1 MFSYPETTD
10 QNNSRSQIGTALVW
24 GGALLLILGGLL
36 VWPRLSPLLTPQ
48 APQPVEQPAEQPLQM
63 PPRVSGPSPVLPV
76 FSAVEGLEGV
86 STPVTS
92 TLTITDT
99 IEPSPSPDSI
109 PTRIVIPA
117 IVLDAPVVV
126 SHLETIIVDGG
137 EQSTWSVPAE
147 RAVGFH
153 QGSALLGAVGNT
165 VLNGHNTT
173 NGEVFRDLHLA
184 QPGDQILVYS
194 DSEPFYYQIVESL
207 ILPEAGQPLSV
218 RIANAQ
224 YAQPTEDE
232 RLTLITCHPYGSIR
246 NRLIVIATPLQ

>member
-1 MFSYPETTD
+1 M
-10 QNNSRSQIGTALVW
+10 
-24 GGALLLILGGLL
+24 
-36 VWPRLSPLLTPQ
+36 SPQ
-48 APQPVEQPAEQPLQM
+48 
-63 PPRVSGPSPVLPV
+63 VSGPSPVLPV
-76 FSAVEGLEGV
+76 FSAAEGLEGF
-86 STPVTS
+86 STPVTP
-92 TLTITDT
+92 TLSLTDT
-99 IEPSPSPDSI
+99 VEPAPSPGHI

-117 IVLDAPVVV
+117 IELDAPVVV
-126 SHLETIIVDGG
+126 SHLETITVDGG

-153 QGSALLGAVGNT
+153 QGSALLGKVGNT

-194 DSEPFYYQIVESL
+194 DSQSFSYQVAETL

-218 RIANAQ
+218 RIANAR

-232 RLTLITCHPYGSIR
+232 RLTLITCHPYGSVR